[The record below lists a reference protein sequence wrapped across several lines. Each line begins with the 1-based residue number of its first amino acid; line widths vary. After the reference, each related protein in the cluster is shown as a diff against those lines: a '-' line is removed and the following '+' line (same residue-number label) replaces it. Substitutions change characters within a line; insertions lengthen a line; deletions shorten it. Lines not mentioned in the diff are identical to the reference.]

1 MTTLTMTLI
10 GPDRPGL
17 VGALSDRI
25 AARGGNWLESRM
37 ARLGGRFAGVLLL
50 DVPDDAAESLI
61 DDLRSLEADGMR
73 LTVERGGDGAA
84 QPPAGTH
91 RQLRLELVG
100 QDHPGIVREITR
112 ALADAGVNIE
122 ELATEVTTGSFS
134 GERMF
139 SAELLLA
146 VPEGTSDDDMRS
158 ALEPLANELM
168 VDISLDAPTG

>member
-1 MTTLTMTLI
+1 MTLI

-50 DVPDDAAESLI
+50 DVPDDAAEALV
-61 DDLRSLEADGMR
+61 DDLRSLESDGLR
-73 LTVERGGDGAA
+73 LTVERGGDGIGGSS
-84 QPPAGTH
+84 PAPTH

-100 QDHPGIVREITR
+100 HDHPGIVREITK

-122 ELATEVTTGSFS
+122 ELVTEVATGSFS

-139 SAELLLA
+139 SADVLLD
-146 VPEGTSDDDMRS
+146 VPERTSDDALRA
-158 ALEPLANELM
+158 ALETLANELM